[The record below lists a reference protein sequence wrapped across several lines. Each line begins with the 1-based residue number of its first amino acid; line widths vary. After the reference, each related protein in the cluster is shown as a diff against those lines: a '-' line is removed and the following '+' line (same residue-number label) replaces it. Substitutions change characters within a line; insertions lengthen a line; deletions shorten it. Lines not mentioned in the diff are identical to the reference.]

1 MKLVA
6 DRARHSHFRVRILN
20 VTHSGLH
27 VVRDPLGEV
36 GEVLILDNTELL
48 VNVLLVVGDQRLEE
62 SLSDGVDLKHVTT
75 SLQTADIGVS
85 EPGIN
90 FENSNSIY
98 QYLYFITYFVFSSKP
113 PVKKDFGDLSC

>member
-48 VNVLLVVGDQRLEE
+48 VNVLLVVGGQGLEE
-62 SLSDGVDLKHVTT
+62 SLTDGVDLKHVTN

-98 QYLYFITYFVFSSKP
+98 QYLYFITYFVFSSKTSS
-113 PVKKDFGDLSC
+113 KERLW